1 MYGCGRCTDVAVA
14 ALRITQPSH
23 ARAIR
28 VPGNRGEGSS
38 LPELRVLERQVFRDA
53 RGTFAELWR
62 NDEARAAGL
71 PAFVQDNLARSR
83 RGVVRGLHF
92 QNPRPQAKLVTAIDG
107 EIFDVAV
114 DVRAGSPTFGHWAAF
129 TLSGSNGRQLY
140 VPAGFAHGYQT
151 VSDVSVVMYKCS
163 DFYSPDHERAVL
175 WNDDDLAISW
185 PIREPVVS
193 ARDSAAPRL
202 RDVRPEWLPSIDQ

>member
-1 MYGCGRCTDVAVA
+1 
-14 ALRITQPSH
+14 
-23 ARAIR
+23 
-28 VPGNRGEGSS
+28 VPGNRDEGPR
-38 LPELRVLERQVFRDA
+38 LPELRVLEQDVFRDT

-62 NDEARAAGL
+62 NDDARAAGL

-92 QNPRPQAKLVTAIDG
+92 QNPRAQAKLVTAIEG

-114 DVRAGSPTFGHWAAF
+114 DVRAGSPTFGRWAAF

-151 VSDVSVVMYKCS
+151 VSDGSVVMYKCS
-163 DFYSPDHERAVL
+163 DFYSPDDERAVR
-175 WNDDDLAISW
+175 WDDDDLAIAW
-185 PIREPVVS
+185 PIRDAVVS
-193 ARDSAAPRL
+193 ARDAAARCL
-202 RDVRPEWLPSIDQ
+202 RDLLPEWLPRIDQ

>member
-1 MYGCGRCTDVAVA
+1 VRRFAGASR
-14 ALRITQPSH
+14 LQSITQPSN

-28 VPGNRGEGSS
+28 VPGNRDEGSG
-38 LPELRVLERQVFRDA
+38 LPELRVLEQDVFRDT

-92 QNPRPQAKLVTAIDG
+92 QNPHAQAKLVTAIEG

-163 DFYSPDHERAVL
+163 DFYFPDDERVVR
-175 WNDDDLAISW
+175 WDDDDLAISW
-185 PIREPVVS
+185 PIREALVS
-193 ARDSAAPRL
+193 ARDAGARRL
-202 RDVRPEWLPSIDQ
+202 RDLRPEWLPSIDV

>member
-1 MYGCGRCTDVAVA
+1 M
-14 ALRITQPSH
+14 
-23 ARAIR
+23 
-28 VPGNRGEGSS
+28 PGNRDEGPG
-38 LPELRVLERQVFRDA
+38 LPELRVLEQDVFRDT
-53 RGTFAELWR
+53 RGTFVELWR
-62 NDEARAAGL
+62 NDDARAVGL

-92 QNPRPQAKLVTAIDG
+92 QNPRPQAKLVTAIEG

-114 DVRAGSPTFGHWAAF
+114 DVRAGSPTFGRWAAF

-163 DFYSPDHERAVL
+163 EFYSPDDERAL
-175 WNDDDLAISW
+175 RWDDDDLAIPW
-185 PIREPVVS
+185 PIRDAFVS
-193 ARDSAAPRL
+193 ARDGAARRL
-202 RDVRPEWLPSIDQ
+202 RDLLPEWLPSLDP

>member
-1 MYGCGRCTDVAVA
+1 MPD
-14 ALRITQPSH
+14 
-23 ARAIR
+23 
-28 VPGNRGEGSS
+28 NRNDGTHF
-38 LPELRVLERQVFRDA
+38 PELRVLEQNVFRDT
-53 RGTFAELWR
+53 RGTFVELWR
-62 NDEARAAGL
+62 NHDARAPGL

-92 QNPRPQAKLVTAIDG
+92 QNPRAQAKFVTAIDG

-114 DVRAGSPTFGHWAAF
+114 DVRVGSPTFGRWAAF

-163 DFYSPDHERAVL
+163 DFYSPDDERAVR
-175 WNDDDLAISW
+175 WDDDDLAIPW
-185 PIREPVVS
+185 PVRDAVVS
-193 ARDSAAPRL
+193 PRDAGARCL
-202 RDVRPEWLPSIDQ
+202 RDLLPEWLPSIDS